1 MLDPHLDQL
10 YPPPR
15 MGMWVWLIIIVCVT
29 TRVACLDSAEFLQA
43 SRVVPGTW
51 STAEIHGT
59 RFDEE
64 HVQHCTAATPWFY
77 AHAHSRSATQ
87 GTITPTFT
95 RCRFTKVYILTLKR
109 MHRQLRAQIS
119 VVKPAIAWLAYWL
132 ECQRR

>member
-1 MLDPHLDQL
+1 
-10 YPPPR
+10 
-15 MGMWVWLIIIVCVT
+15 MGMWVGLIIIVCVT

-59 RFDEE
+59 RSDEQ
-64 HVQHCTAATPWFY
+64 HVQHCTAATPWLY
-77 AHAHSRSATQ
+77 AHAHYSA
-87 GTITPTFT
+87 
-95 RCRFTKVYILTLKR
+95 RTKWHNNTYFHTLQVYKSIYFDTKL
-109 MHRQLRAQIS
+109 MHRQLRAQMS